1 VAVKKKEAESMKRTL
16 ASLLVKG
23 YHRLQPWIAV
33 MEQTAATG
41 QVLAPGI
48 YPYPAFLSRLAEETD
63 RAQRYQLELG
73 LLVFQLP
80 VGSRNKPQQWKL
92 EVALRDCLRKADIA
106 GRLSEETLAAV
117 LPETGRGTPAAA
129 ERIAA
134 LLLRAGASTVSTGF
148 ACYPADAQS
157 APQLIQVAIERIT
170 EAGPST
176 RADWVISRQESVL
189 VPAE

>member
-1 VAVKKKEAESMKRTL
+1 VKNKEAESMKRTL
-16 ASLLVKG
+16 ASLIVRG
-23 YHRLQPWIAV
+23 YQRLQPWIAV
-33 MEQTAATG
+33 LEQTAATG

-48 YPYPAFLSRLAEETD
+48 YPYQAFLARLAEETD
-63 RAQRYQLELG
+63 RADRYQLELG
-73 LLVFQLP
+73 VVVFQLP

-134 LLLRAGASTVSTGF
+134 LLLRAGARSVSTGF
-148 ACYPADAQS
+148 ACYPADGQS
-157 APQLIQVAIERIT
+157 ALQLIQVAIER
-170 EAGPST
+170 ST
-176 RADWVISRQESVL
+176 GADPPARADGVVRRQAPVL
-189 VPAE
+189 APAE